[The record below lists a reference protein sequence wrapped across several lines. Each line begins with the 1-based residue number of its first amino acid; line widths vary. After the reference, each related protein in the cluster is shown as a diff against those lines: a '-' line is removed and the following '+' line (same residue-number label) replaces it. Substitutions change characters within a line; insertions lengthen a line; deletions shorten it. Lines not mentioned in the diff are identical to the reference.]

1 MIPRVTPVGSHMKG
15 SYMIYKIENM
25 NAFCKSLGKN
35 VAKEA
40 GFSKKELRK
49 YIKVANIKNMVKY
62 YATVGDDGSFTID
75 DRRTAAV
82 CDEVLGWLV
91 GVELASA
98 AADGI
103 LDCYWDDKTESMV
116 FSHIEEKEQNDDLA

>member
-1 MIPRVTPVGSHMKG
+1 MR
-15 SYMIYKIENM
+15 YKIKNI

-40 GFSKKELRK
+40 GFTKKQLKK
-49 YIKVANIKNMVKY
+49 YIKVSNIKNMVKY
-62 YATVGDDGSFTID
+62 YATVDSDGTFSID
-75 DRRTAAV
+75 DRRTAAI

-98 AADGI
+98 AADGH
-103 LDCYWDDKTESMV
+103 LDCYWDDETESMV
-116 FSHIEEKEQNDDLA
+116 FSHVDKEE